1 MTTPHTLNS
10 IDAHANFHKA
20 LAEPIRL
27 RILALL
33 HTQPSLCVCDLVTV
47 LALSQSTV
55 SRHLAYLKNQKIVYA
70 WRKGTWIH
78 YAINRQHPSLE
89 LLSDSVNR
97 LMTLACIQTDLKN
110 LQQYQ
115 ALPRQCNL

>member
-1 MTTPHTLNS
+1 MTTPNTLHS

-33 HTQPSLCVCDLVTV
+33 HNQPSLCVCDLVTI
-47 LALSQSTV
+47 LELSQSTV
-55 SRHLAYLKNQKIVYA
+55 SRHLSYLKNQQIVYA
-70 WRKGTWIH
+70 WREGTWIH
-78 YAINRQHPSLE
+78 YAINRQHPSLA

-97 LMTLACIQTDLKN
+97 LTTLACIQADLTQ